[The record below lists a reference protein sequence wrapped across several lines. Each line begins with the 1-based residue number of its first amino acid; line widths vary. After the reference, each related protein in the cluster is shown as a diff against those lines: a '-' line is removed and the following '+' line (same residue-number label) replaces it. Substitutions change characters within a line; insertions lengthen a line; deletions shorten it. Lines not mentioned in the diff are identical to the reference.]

1 MPINLKYVLTINYAK
16 MFDYWLLFH
25 FVIQT
30 PFSCYTP
37 EYISWHEFSYN
48 HHRFGYQI
56 SKHSTNDPETSWRWF
71 VTYFLRLYFTSLQY
85 AISST
90 MNHRWLI
97 VFMLRDRAFDPLL
110 IIIHV
115 PIRSNV
121 SSYRPIRNN
130 YSSVFPNTL
139 SSNIKYLY
147 LIL

>member
-1 MPINLKYVLTINYAK
+1 MPKKFKICLMNYEKSKYNATRVNVCKNVWL
-16 MFDYWLLFH
+16 LLFH
-25 FVIQT
+25 FMIRI
-30 PFSCYTP
+30 PFSCYAP

-97 VFMLRDRAFDPLL
+97 VFMLQDRTFDPLL

-121 SSYRPIRNN
+121 P
-130 YSSVFPNTL
+130 
-139 SSNIKYLY
+139 SNQE
-147 LIL
+147 